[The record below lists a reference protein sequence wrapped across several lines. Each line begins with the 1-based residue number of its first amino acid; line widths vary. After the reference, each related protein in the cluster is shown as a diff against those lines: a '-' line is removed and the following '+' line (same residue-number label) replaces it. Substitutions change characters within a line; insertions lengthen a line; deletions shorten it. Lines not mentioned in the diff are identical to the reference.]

1 MKLSEFEVL
10 TFDCYGTL
18 IDWETGIANALAPW
32 AKSKGLKVDQ
42 EAIVKKFG
50 KFETVVQGDDP
61 GQLYPDVLAEV
72 LRRMAKDWK
81 VEATEAECKA
91 FGKSVGDW
99 PPFPDSPEALAWL
112 AKHYR
117 LVVLSNVDR
126 DSFAESEKRL
136 GVEFDLICTAQDVGT
151 YKPDPRNFEYLT
163 EQVAALGFEKD
174 KILHI
179 AESQHHDIIPGKA
192 HGLATAWIHRRAA
205 RGGGYGAT
213 AVPKKPAKADYEV
226 TSMAEFAELCKA
238 EAE

>member
-32 AKSKGLKVDQ
+32 AKNKGLDVDQ

-72 LRRMAKDWK
+72 LRRMAEDWK
-81 VEATEAECKA
+81 VEATEPECKA

-99 PPFPDSPEALAWL
+99 PPFPDSAEALAWL
-112 AKHYR
+112 ARHYR

-136 GVEFDLICTAQDVGT
+136 GVEFDLICTAQDVGA
-151 YKPDPRNFEYLT
+151 YKPDPRNFEYLV
-163 EQVAALGFEKD
+163 EQVAALGFKKD
-174 KILHI
+174 KILHT

-192 HGLATAWIHRRAA
+192 HGLATAWINRRAA

-213 AVPKKPAKADYEV
+213 AVPKKPARADYEV
-226 TSMAEFAELCKA
+226 TSMAEFVELCKT
-238 EAE
+238 EKE